1 MQHEEVDHRNERNR
15 KTAYGDVVKPRVR
28 IAFPEGHDGP
38 AALQYLN
45 ELRTQMQEI
54 SKSSRQTALLL
65 LLTAAAFELLN
76 RAAVANAEIGPFQ
89 IKDLSLIQKVLPV
102 IFAYFIYDAFV
113 LGARY
118 LYSMRVADEITRTFQ
133 PSLSD
138 AVLDR
143 LLYPQGSSLF
153 GPMLWHKSNSS
164 MYRLTTAFT
173 MVLRVGSVVSP
184 ILIEI
189 YAFSSLRNR
198 FGLNDVV
205 VAFSL
210 IFSLGF
216 IAFSVLILLTSLRD
230 GLIPLTRLLEPR

>member
-1 MQHEEVDHRNERNR
+1 MQHEGVDHRNARHH
-15 KTAYGDVVKPRVR
+15 KTSYGDIERRVR
-28 IAFPEGHDGP
+28 TAFPKRDDGP
-38 AALQYLN
+38 VALQYLN
-45 ELRTQMQEI
+45 ELRTQMQDI
-54 SKSSRQTALLL
+54 SKSSRQNVLLL

-102 IFAYFIYDAFV
+102 IFAYFIYYAFV

-133 PSLSD
+133 PALSD
-138 AVLDR
+138 AILDR
-143 LLYPQGSSLF
+143 LLYPQGSPLF
-153 GPMLWHKSNSS
+153 GPLLWHKSNSS

-173 MVLRVGSVVSP
+173 RVLRIGSVVSP

-189 YAFSSLRNR
+189 YAFSSLRDR

-216 IAFSVLILLTSLRD
+216 LAFSALILLTSLRD
-230 GLIPLTRLLEPR
+230 GLVPLTKMLESH